1 LRAAHDL
8 MRAQTEDLAWLVT
21 REMGKPL
28 AESRGE
34 VAYAAD
40 FLRWFAEETVRVTGE
55 YRPAPAG
62 DARILTTRR
71 PVGPCLLITPWNFPL
86 AMVTR
91 KVGAAPAA
99 GCTVVLKPA
108 EATPLSALAL
118 AELMQRAG
126 VPAGVVNVVPTN
138 APSALTAPLLS
149 DQRLRKLS
157 FTGSTQFGRKL
168 LAAAAPNVLRTG
180 LDPAVV
186 VTSGRWG

>member
-1 LRAAHDL
+1 VR
-8 MRAQTEDLAWLVT
+8 
-21 REMGKPL
+21 
-28 AESRGE
+28 